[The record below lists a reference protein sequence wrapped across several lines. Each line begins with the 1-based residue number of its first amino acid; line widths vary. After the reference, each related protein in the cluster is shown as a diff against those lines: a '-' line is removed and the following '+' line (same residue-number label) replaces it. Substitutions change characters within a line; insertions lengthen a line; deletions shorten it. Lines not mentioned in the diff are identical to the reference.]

1 MSMTDA
7 ARALLTAALSL
18 LIVGACASKRPVL
31 YPNAQLKAVGSTTA
45 ERDIDA
51 CIAMAEGH
59 GVDTGQVEGVAG
71 SSAAGGAVGGAAG
84 AASGAVLG
92 RPGTGAA
99 AGAAG
104 GAAGG
109 LVRGALKARDPDPV
123 FKRFVDRCLRGRG
136 YDVVGWR

>member
-1 MSMTDA
+1 MTDA

-18 LIVGACASKRPVL
+18 LIAGACASKRPVL
-31 YPNAQLKAVGSTTA
+31 YPNAKLRTVGSTTA
-45 ERDIDA
+45 EGDIDA
-51 CIAMAEGH
+51 CIAFAEGH
-59 GVDTGQVEGVAG
+59 GVDPGQMEGVAG
-71 SSAAGGAVGGAAG
+71 STAAGGAVGGATG

-99 AGAAG
+99 VGAAG

-109 LVRGALKARDPDPV
+109 LVRGALKSRDPDPV
-123 FKRFVDRCLRGRG
+123 FRRFVERCLRERG